1 MMRKKM
7 LKDLKFPETFFSSN
21 RKSLLKQIDDNSVVF
36 IMSSVNK
43 IKNADTFFKF
53 KQDSNFF
60 YLTGLELN
68 RAVLVVTKINGKTT
82 SKIFR
87 NVLDERLEKWIGKDT
102 TDKEITKISGISSIS
117 SIKELGELYDGLFN
131 NVGIEKVYMYNE
143 ATPDEII
150 PSYTQV
156 FASNL
161 RRRYNFIKITAINKT
176 LDEMRCVK
184 HPCEIK
190 MMRRAIKITEIG
202 LRDLFSKTRS
212 GITENECEAILL
224 YNYLKEGSI
233 QPAFQTIAVSG
244 KDATILHY
252 EENNKK
258 TQKND
263 MILIDTGAEY
273 ENYAADIS
281 RTFPLKGT
289 FSEMQKKYYNVVLD
303 ASKEVIKAVKPGVTL
318 MELQEISK
326 KSLFRGLKKLKLIK
340 RIDEISK
347 YYYHGVSH
355 HLGLDTHDVGDRS
368 KPLKKNMVI
377 TVEPGIYIAEKG
389 IGIRLEN
396 DILVTEKDHEN
407 LSKSIPI
414 EINDLEQLMKRKK

>member
-1 MMRKKM
+1 M

-21 RKSLLKQIDDNSVVF
+21 RKKLLKKVDDNSVVF

-68 RAVLVVTKINGKTT
+68 RAVLVMTKINGKTN
-82 SKIFR
+82 SKIYR
-87 NVLDERLEKWIGKDT
+87 NVLDEKLEKWIGKNT
-102 TDKEITKISGISSIS
+102 TDKEITKISGIKSID
-117 SIKELGELYDGLFN
+117 SIKELGELYDSLFN
-131 NVGIEKVYMYNE
+131 NIGIEKVYMFNE
-143 ATPDEII
+143 STPDEII

-161 RRRYNFIKITAINKT
+161 RRRYNFIKITAVNK
-176 LDEMRCVK
+176 LLEEMRSIK
-184 HPCEIK
+184 HPCEIN
-190 MMRRAIKITEIG
+190 MLRRAIKITEIG
-202 LRDLFSKTRS
+202 IMDLLSQTRA

-224 YNYLKEGSI
+224 YNYLKQGSK

-273 ENYAADIS
+273 KNYAADIS
-281 RTFPLKGT
+281 RTFPVKGK
-289 FSEMQKKYYNVVLD
+289 FSEMQKKYYNVVLE
-303 ASKEVIKAVKPGVTL
+303 ASKAVTKAVKPGITL
-318 MELQEISK
+318 LELQEISK
-326 KSLFRGLKKLKLIK
+326 DTLFKGLKKLKIVK
-340 RIDEISK
+340 KKEDIVK

-355 HLGLDTHDVGDRS
+355 HLGLDTHDVGDRI
-368 KPLKKNMVI
+368 KPLEKNNVI
-377 TVEPGIYIAEKG
+377 TVEPGIYIAEKN

-396 DILVTEKDHEN
+396 DILVTTTGHES
-407 LSKSIPI
+407 LSKAIPM
-414 EINDLEQLMKRKK
+414 EIKELEQIMQGK

>member
-1 MMRKKM
+1 MRKKM

-21 RKSLLKQIDDNSVVF
+21 RKKLLRKIDDNSVVF

-43 IKNADTFFKF
+43 IKNADTMFKF

-60 YLTGLELN
+60 YLTGLELT
-68 RAVLVVTKINGKTT
+68 RAVLVMTKIGGKSN
-82 SKIFR
+82 SKIYR
-87 NVLDERLEKWIGKDT
+87 NILDERLEKWIGKNT
-102 TDKEITKISGISSIS
+102 TDKEIAEISGIKSTDN
-117 SIKELGELYDGLFN
+117 IKELGELYDSLFN
-131 NVGIEKVYMYNE
+131 NIGIEKVYMYNE
-143 ATPDEII
+143 STPDEII

-161 RRRYNFIKITAINKT
+161 RRRYNFIKITAINKMI
-176 LDEMRCVK
+176 DEMRSVK

-190 MMRRAIKITEIG
+190 MMRRAIQITEMGI
-202 LRDLFSKTRS
+202 RDLLSQTRA

-224 YNYLKEGSI
+224 YNYLKEGSK

-273 ENYAADIS
+273 KNYAADIS
-281 RTFPLKGT
+281 RTFPVKGT
-289 FSEMQKKYYNVVLD
+289 FSEMQKKYYDVVLK

-318 MELQEISK
+318 LELQEISK
-326 KSLFRGLKKLKLIK
+326 KTLFQGLKKLKLARKIE
-340 RIDEISK
+340 DISK

-355 HLGLDTHDVGDRS
+355 HLGLDTHDVGDRN
-368 KPLKKNMVI
+368 KPLEKNMVI
-377 TVEPGIYIAEKG
+377 TVEPGIYIAEKS

-396 DILVTEKDHEN
+396 DILVTATGHEN
-407 LSKSIPI
+407 MSKSIPI
-414 EINDLEQLMKRKK
+414 EIKDLEQLMKGKK

>member
-1 MMRKKM
+1 M

-21 RKSLLKQIDDNSVVF
+21 RKQLLRKIDDNSVVF
-36 IMSSVNK
+36 VMSSVNK

-68 RAVLVVTKINGKTT
+68 RAVLVMTKINGKT
-82 SKIFR
+82 SDKIYR
-87 NVLDERLEKWIGKDT
+87 NILDERLEKWIGKNT
-102 TDKEITKISGISSIS
+102 SDKEITKVSGIKSID
-117 SIKELGELYDGLFN
+117 SIKELGDLYDRLFN
-131 NVGIEKVYMYNE
+131 NEGIEKVYMYNE
-143 ATPDEII
+143 STSDEII

-161 RRRYNFIKITAINKT
+161 RRRYNFIKITAINKM
-176 LDEMRCVK
+176 LDEMRSVK

-190 MMRRAIKITEIG
+190 MMRRAIQITEVGI
-202 LRDLFSKTRS
+202 RDLFSQTRT

-224 YNYLKEGSI
+224 YNYLKEGSK

-252 EENNKK
+252 EENDKK

-263 MILIDTGAEY
+263 FILIDTGAEY
-273 ENYAADIS
+273 KNYAADIS
-281 RTFPLKGT
+281 RTFPVKGK
-289 FSEMQKKYYNVVLD
+289 FSEMQKKYYDVVLT
-303 ASKEVIKAVKPGVTL
+303 ALKEVTKAVKPGVTL
-318 MELQEISK
+318 TDLQEISK
-326 KSLFRGLKKLKLIK
+326 KTLFKGLKKLKLIK
-340 RIDEISK
+340 SIEEISK

-355 HLGLDTHDVGDRS
+355 HLGLDTHDVGDRN

-396 DILVTEKDHEN
+396 DILVTENGHEN
-407 LSKSIPI
+407 LSKSIPV
-414 EINDLEQLMKRKK
+414 EINDLEQQMKGK

>member
-1 MMRKKM
+1 M

-21 RKSLLKQIDDNSVVF
+21 RKKLLRKIDDNSVVF

-68 RAVLVVTKINGKTT
+68 RAVLVMTKVNGKT
-82 SKIFR
+82 SDKIYR
-87 NVLDERLEKWIGKDT
+87 NILDERLEKWIGKNT
-102 TDKEITKISGISSIS
+102 SDKEITKVSGIKSLD
-117 SIKELGELYDGLFN
+117 SIKELGDLYDNLFN
-131 NVGIEKVYMYNE
+131 NQGIEKVYMYNE
-143 ATPDEII
+143 STSDEII

-161 RRRYNFIKITAINKT
+161 RRRYNFIKITAINKII
-176 LDEMRCVK
+176 DEMRNVK

-190 MMRRAIKITEIG
+190 MMRRAIQITEMGI
-202 LRDLFSKTRS
+202 RDLLSQTRA

-224 YNYLKEGSI
+224 YNYLKEGSK

-273 ENYAADIS
+273 KNYAADIS
-281 RTFPLKGT
+281 RTFPVKGT
-289 FSEMQKKYYNVVLD
+289 FSEMQKKYYNVVLK
-303 ASKEVIKAVKPGVTL
+303 ASKEVTKAVKPGVTL
-318 MELQEISK
+318 LELQEISK
-326 KSLFRGLKKLKLIK
+326 KTLFQGLKKLKFVKKIED
-340 RIDEISK
+340 IAK

-355 HLGLDTHDVGDRS
+355 HLGLDTHDVGDRN
-368 KPLKKNMVI
+368 KPLEKNMVI
-377 TVEPGIYIAEKG
+377 TVEPGIYIAEKS
-389 IGIRLEN
+389 IGIRFEN
-396 DILVTEKDHEN
+396 DILVTATGHEN

-414 EINDLEQLMKRKK
+414 EIKDLEQLMKGK

>member
-1 MMRKKM
+1 M